1 MKKIV
6 ALVLVAVLALAF
18 VGCSSSGGGTSAST
32 VKITQAEQ
40 GKTVDAK
47 VGDTL
52 IVSLEGNPSTGY
64 TWVAKDLPSFLT
76 QEGEPTF
83 TKTDSSGAVG
93 APGMVD
99 ITFKANSAGS
109 GDLAL
114 DYKRPWETTAT
125 PAKTFSATVTV
136 K

>member
-1 MKKIV
+1 VKNSV
-6 ALVLVAVLALAF
+6 AFVAVVALALAL
-18 VGCSSSGGGTSAST
+18 VGCGTAGTSSGT

-40 GKTVDAK
+40 GKTVKAK

-52 IVSLEGNPSTGY
+52 VVSLEGNPSTGY
-64 TWVAKDLPSFLT
+64 TWVTKDLPRFLS
-76 QEGEPTF
+76 QEGEPAF

-99 ITFKANSAGS
+99 TTFKATAAGS
-109 GDLAL
+109 GDLVL
-114 DYKRPWETTAT
+114 EYKRPWETTAT
-125 PAKTFSATVTV
+125 PAKTFSAVIKV